1 VQYAVV
7 AWQNGTMEVLAPI
20 IEGMIEENPGLPTIR
35 ASLAMAYGEG
45 GLLDECR
52 DALRAFADAGYEL
65 RMDTAWIN
73 GMTEYAEAAI
83 NLGEAEFCEALYDR
97 LAPWSGQFSSAG
109 GLTAEGPVCLVLGGL
124 AIVLRRF
131 DEAAHH
137 LDEALA
143 FTERHGAWFFAART
157 ALLYG
162 QLLAMRRGAGDA
174 ERAREFLRRAQSLG
188 STRGYAG
195 VERRAA
201 ALLATLP

>member
-1 VQYAVV
+1 
-7 AWQNGTMEVLAPI
+7 MDVLAPI
-20 IEGMIEENPGLPTIR
+20 IEGMIAENPGLPTIR

-52 DALRAFADAGYEL
+52 AVLRTFADAGYEL

-83 NLGEAEFCEALYDR
+83 NLGEAEFCEALYER
-97 LAPWSGQFSSAG
+97 LAPWSNQFSSAG

-124 AIVLRRF
+124 ATTLRRF
-131 DEAAHH
+131 DDAARH
-137 LDEALA
+137 LDAALK

-162 QLLAMRRGAGDA
+162 QLLVVRAAVGDS

-188 STRGYAG
+188 ATRGYAG

-201 ALLATLP
+201 ALLRTLG